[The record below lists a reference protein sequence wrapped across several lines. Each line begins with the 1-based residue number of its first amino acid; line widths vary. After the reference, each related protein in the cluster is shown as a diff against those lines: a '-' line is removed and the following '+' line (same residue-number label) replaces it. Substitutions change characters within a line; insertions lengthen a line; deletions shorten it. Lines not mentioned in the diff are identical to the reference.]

1 MARKTIELGKYFSQA
16 RREQEL
22 SDAEVEIQRLQSEIE
37 ELRDTSSE
45 DASESSPKVEETKL
59 TQLREH
65 LTERSGIWSIEI
77 DQILA
82 NSDQPRR
89 TFLSSSE
96 ESMCRSLATDGQ
108 LEPIILMATGEDR
121 LVIFDG
127 ERRWRSAKQL
137 GWKTINAVVIPEP
150 DALHRKALL
159 TSLHREDLNALD
171 KAEAIV
177 LEVSN
182 ATGLDEQEITQSLSR
197 VVRRFKQQKRMN
209 QIVDLIPCSPEK
221 QKDGLVSLGL
231 SGSELAVLTILLDLQ
246 LNPSSI
252 EANIFPMLSLKDD
265 LKTAIREHGIA
276 GNQAIALQTLN
287 PKNLGVSDRR
297 ARSLRI
303 DATQKV
309 VSEGLSV
316 LATRKLVSE
325 IRGKYSQASRGK
337 KEVKQIALIAKNL
350 TQISPEMLNSAG
362 SEQLTELQQ
371 ALQQKLEEIELILKQ
386 ASSEDA

>member
-22 SDAEVEIQRLQSEIE
+22 SDAEVEIAKLQSEIK
-37 ELRDTSSE
+37 ELRDTTPE
-45 DASESSPKVEETKL
+45 DGSPKVEETKL

-108 LEPIILMATGEDR
+108 LEPIILMAIGDDR

-137 GWKTINAVVIPEP
+137 GWKTINAVLIPEP

-171 KAEAIV
+171 KAEAIA
-177 LEVSN
+177 LEISN
-182 ATGLDEQEITQSLSR
+182 ATGLDSQEITQSLSR

-209 QIVDLIPCSPEK
+209 KIVDLISCSPEK

-252 EANIFPMLSLKDD
+252 EANIFPMLSLKND

-287 PKNLGVSDRR
+287 PKNLGISDRR
-297 ARSLRI
+297 ARTVRI
-303 DATQKV
+303 DATKKV

-325 IRGKYSQASRGK
+325 IRTKYNQVERDK

-350 TQISPEMLNSAG
+350 SQLSTQMLKEAS

-371 ALQQKLEEIELILKQ
+371 ALQQKLEEIEFILKQ
-386 ASSEDA
+386 ASSEDAQQ